1 MPEYIDQVGRK
12 VLLKKAPLRIVSTV
26 PSQTELLYDLGLSHN
41 VVGITAYCV
50 HPKNWLK
57 EKTVIGG
64 TKDLQIDKI
73 RSLKPDL
80 ILGNKEENIK
90 EQIEALAE
98 DIPVWLSD
106 IVTVEDATNMIA
118 AVGNICDKQNEA
130 EAINDEINRL
140 RQKLKAKNTSPKTAA
155 YFIWKDPYMLTGDAT
170 FINSMMQEAGLK
182 NVVRNHKD
190 RYPALTLEE
199 LTELQPEVVLL
210 SSEPYSFNTGDLNE
224 IAPYFPNSKLRIVD
238 GELFSWYGSRMIKA
252 LKYFNNAF

>member
-1 MPEYIDQVGRK
+1 MPEFIDQVGRK
-12 VLLKKAPLRIVSTV
+12 VHLEKAPLRIVSTV
-26 PSQTELLYDLGLSHN
+26 PSQTELLYGLGLGDN

-64 TKDLQIDKI
+64 TKDLQIEKI
-73 RSLKPDL
+73 RSLQPDL
-80 ILGNKEENIK
+80 ILGNKEENVK

-106 IVTVEDATNMIA
+106 IVSVDDACNMIT

-130 EAINDEINRL
+130 EAINGEIDGL
-140 RQKLKAKNTSPKTAA
+140 RQKLKEKNTSPKTAV
-155 YFIWKDPYMLTGDAT
+155 YFIWKDPYMVTGDAT
-170 FINSMMQEAGLK
+170 FINSMMHETGLQ

-199 LTELQPEVVLL
+199 LTELNPEVVLL

-238 GELFSWYGSRMIKA
+238 GELFSWYGSRMVKA
-252 LKYFNNAF
+252 LKYFNTAF